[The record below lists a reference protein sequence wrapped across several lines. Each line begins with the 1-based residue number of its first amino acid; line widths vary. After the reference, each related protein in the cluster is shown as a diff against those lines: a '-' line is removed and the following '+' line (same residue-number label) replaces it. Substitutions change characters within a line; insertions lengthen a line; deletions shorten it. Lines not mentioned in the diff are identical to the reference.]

1 MKISDRREFR
11 TKPAPLTCSS
21 DDSVLDAVMRMA
33 EKNYGS
39 VVVVD
44 GDRRVI
50 GMMTERDI
58 FRRVVAER
66 RDPTTTR
73 VADVMTRELRLA
85 RADDEMLDWLRIM
98 SNERFRRLPIVDG
111 DGRLISIMTQ
121 GDFVSYTWPE
131 LFSQARDMA
140 RATLGGRNAGLPIML
155 IALLAYTAVIVIAV
169 AFAVLR

>member
-58 FRRVVAER
+58 FRRVVR
-66 RDPTTTR
+66 
-73 VADVMTRELRLA
+73 
-85 RADDEMLDWLRIM
+85 
-98 SNERFRRLPIVDG
+98 SG
-111 DGRLISIMTQ
+111 
-121 GDFVSYTWPE
+121 
-131 LFSQARDMA
+131 
-140 RATLGGRNAGLPIML
+140 AGKPP
-155 IALLAYTAVIVIAV
+155 AAG
-169 AFAVLR
+169 